1 MWDPITLL
9 ETIGADANLANASA
23 VQLGESLEGAGL
35 EPALR
40 SALLQGDPAT
50 LGKLL
55 RAPDIVCCLIDPSKE
70 DEEEEEEEDDVE
82 EEDEDEDDEDKPAP
96 APKPKPR
103 GASV

>member
-23 VQLGESLEGAGL
+23 AQLGESLEDAGL

-40 SALLQGDPAT
+40 SALLQGDPAA
-50 LGKLL
+50 LRELL
-55 RAPDIVCCLIDPSKE
+55 RAPDIVCCLIDPGKE
-70 DEEEEEEEDDVE
+70 DEEEEEEDDVE
-82 EEDEDEDDEDKPAP
+82 EEGEDDEDKSAP

-103 GASV
+103 GSSV

>member
-23 VQLGESLEGAGL
+23 AQLGESLERAGL

-40 SALLQGDPAT
+40 SALLEGDPAT
-50 LGKLL
+50 LRKLL
-55 RAPDIVCCLIDPSKE
+55 RAPDIVSCLIDPGKE
-70 DEEEEEEEDDVE
+70 DEEEEEEDDAE
-82 EEDEDEDDEDKPAP
+82 EEDEDEDDEDKPAT

>member
-23 VQLGESLEGAGL
+23 AQLGESLGDAGL

-55 RAPDIVCCLIDPSKE
+55 RAPDIVCCLIDPGKE
-70 DEEEEEEEDDVE
+70 DEEEEEDDAE
-82 EEDEDEDDEDKPAP
+82 EEDEDDVDKPAP
-96 APKPKPR
+96 APKSKPR
-103 GASV
+103 GPSV